1 MGTVAPAEVM
11 RHRQTRDI
19 RYLDR
24 AKRYLLDVY
33 DVYHTLA
40 MYQETQ
46 GVTIRNGDFPTL
58 GWMFEPEPYIS
69 AYNEIKESADFTDEE
84 NTQIA

>member
-1 MGTVAPAEVM
+1 M

-58 GWMFEPEPYIS
+58 GWMLEPERYIS